1 MSKIH
6 NCKRVFYWAI
16 SLTNKSSAQYS
27 TSLQIDS
34 KHEKRLIPMFDRVY
48 EEAAAASSSSSMMT
62 NYSLADENDRT
73 AIIENGRR
81 KRFSLFLFRMNWHN
95 Q

>member
-6 NCKRVFYWAI
+6 NCKRVFYWAL

-34 KHEKRLIPMFDRVY
+34 KHEERLIPMFDRVY
-48 EEAAAASSSSSMMT
+48 EEAAASSSMMT
-62 NYSLADENDRT
+62 NYNLSLKRT
-73 AIIENGRR
+73 TE
-81 KRFSLFLFRMNWHN
+81 K